1 MSWFGISWRPSQPT
15 KVSFNPKN
23 IGFSDLITAGTMMAG
38 AGGIGN
44 IGKWS
49 TGNIA
54 KNLGFST
61 GLKGGLKFA
70 PNMTQLGTLGTL
82 AGKTGMTGAK
92 KGAKAPVSNGTVG
105 DYNAQ
110 LSEFINHINSL
121 GTTQME
127 FAQANEP
134 ARQSA
139 ISGAVRSLQPSSVYD
154 SIARSRNQAIGNAYT
169 QADQGNAALQS
180 QGYSAQP
187 GVLLDALNQANSGA
201 NQNMYNQLA
210 PAAQAARYQQLAQ
223 ILGPQ
228 NTSPMTS
235 QLLQALMGGQGLN
248 NQNAQLQASLKA
260 NRPASAFETLLSA
273 IGPLA
278 GQYINAQQNK
288 PKSVLKTDKYGF
300 TY

>member
-1 MSWFGISWRPSQPT
+1 
-15 KVSFNPKN
+15 
-23 IGFSDLITAGTMMAG
+23 MAG

-61 GLKGGLKFA
+61 GLKGGMKFA
-70 PNMTQLGTLGTL
+70 PNMTQLGTIGML
-82 AGKTGMTGAK
+82 AGKTGMTGGK
-92 KGAKAPVSNGTVG
+92 KGAPVSNGTVG

-110 LSEFINHINSL
+110 LSELINHMNAL
-121 GTTQME
+121 GHDQLD
-127 FAQANEP
+127 FAQANEG
-134 ARQSA
+134 ARQNA

-210 PAAQAARYQQLAQ
+210 PTAQAARYQQLAQ
-223 ILGPQ
+223 ILDPQ

-235 QLLQALMGGQGLN
+235 QVLQALLSGQGLN
-248 NQNAQLQASLKA
+248 NQNAQLKAQLQA
-260 NRPASAFETLLSA
+260 NRPAS
-273 IGPLA
+273 PLESIFGA
-278 GQYINAQQNK
+278 VSPFIGQYINAQQNK
-288 PKSVLKTDKYGF
+288 PKSVLKTDQYGF

>member
-1 MSWFGISWRPSQPT
+1 MSMFGISWRPSQPG

-23 IGFSDLITAGTMMAG
+23 IGFSDLLSAGMMFG
-38 AGGIGN
+38 SGGLSGMAN
-44 IGKWS
+44 VGKWS
-49 TGNIA
+49 TGNLA
-54 KNLGFST
+54 KNLGFQQGT
-61 GLKGGLKFA
+61 KHALQGGTMTVGNALKFA
-70 PNMTQLGTLGTL
+70 PNLAQIGTIASLG
-82 AGKTGMTGAK
+82 GKMGMMGGK
-92 KGAKAPVSNGTVG
+92 KGAPVSNGTVG

-110 LSEFINHINSL
+110 LSELINHMNAL
-121 GTTQME
+121 GHDQLD
-127 FAQANEP
+127 FAQANEG
-134 ARQSA
+134 ARQNA

-223 ILGPQ
+223 ILDPQ

-235 QLLQALMGGQGLN
+235 QVLQALLSGQGLN
-248 NQNAQLQASLKA
+248 NQNAQLKAQLQASK
-260 NRPASAFETLLSA
+260 PASTFESVWSA
-273 IGPLA
+273 IAPFI
-278 GQYINAQQNK
+278 GQYINAQQGGK
-288 PKSVLKTDKYGF
+288 K
-300 TY
+300 

>member
-1 MSWFGISWRPSQPT
+1 MFGISWRPSQPT

-23 IGFSDLITAGTMMAG
+23 IGFNDLITAGTMFG
-38 AGGIGN
+38 TGGLSGIGN

-49 TGNIA
+49 TGNLA
-54 KNLGFST
+54 RNFTGANTLSNLT
-61 GLKGGLKFA
+61 GKAGLLQGL
-70 PNMTQLGTLGTL
+70 T
-82 AGKTGMTGAK
+82 AK
-92 KGAKAPVSNGTVG
+92 KGAKAPASDGTVG

-110 LSEFINHINSL
+110 LSELINHMNAL
-121 GTTQME
+121 GHDQLD

-210 PAAQAARYQQLAQ
+210 PTAQAARYQQLAQ
-223 ILGPQ
+223 ILDPQ

-235 QLLQALMGGQGLN
+235 QVLQALLSGQGLN
-248 NQNAQLQASLKA
+248 NQNAQLQAQLKA

>member
-1 MSWFGISWRPSQPT
+1 MSMFGISWRPSQPT

-23 IGFSDLITAGTMMAG
+23 IGFSDLLSAGMMFG
-38 AGGIGN
+38 SGGLSGMAN
-44 IGKWS
+44 VGKWS
-49 TGNIA
+49 TGNLA
-54 KNLGFST
+54 KNLGFQQGMKSG
-61 GLKGGLKFA
+61 GLGNTLHSSLKFA
-70 PNMTQLGTLGTL
+70 PNLAQIGTIASLG
-82 AGKTGMTGAK
+82 GKMGMMGGK
-92 KGAKAPVSNGTVG
+92 KGMPVSNGTVG

-110 LSEFINHINSL
+110 LSELINHMNAL
-121 GTTQME
+121 GHDQLD
-127 FAQANEP
+127 FAQANEG

-210 PAAQAARYQQLAQ
+210 PTAQAARYQQLAQ
-223 ILGPQ
+223 ILDPQ

-235 QLLQALMGGQGLN
+235 QLLQALMGGQGLS
-248 NQNAQLQASLKA
+248 NQNAQLKAQLQASK
-260 NRPASAFETLLSA
+260 PASTFENVWSA
-273 IGPLA
+273 IAPFI
-278 GQYINAQQNK
+278 GQYINAQQGGK
-288 PKSVLKTDKYGF
+288 K
-300 TY
+300 